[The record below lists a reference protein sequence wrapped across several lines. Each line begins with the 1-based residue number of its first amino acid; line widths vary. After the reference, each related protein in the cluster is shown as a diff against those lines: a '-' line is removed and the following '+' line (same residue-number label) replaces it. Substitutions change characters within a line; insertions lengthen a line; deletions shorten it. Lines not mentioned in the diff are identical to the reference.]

1 MGSFTLTLI
10 RRWLAAQ
17 ILTHMRIGT
26 IKQIWRFAVKSMG
39 GEQLDVCTVGMRG
52 IPGDRGWAIR
62 DETAGKLATGSRF
75 PLLMQCSAQYREPPV
90 NGFIPQADMT
100 LPDGVQIATDLVDV
114 DARLTALLGKPVSLC
129 QLSGSEKQTSIQL
142 NSARGTYFDVA
153 PIHVLTSASLE
164 EMRRLDPAADWDVRR
179 FRPNF
184 FVETPAG
191 IEGLVDAEWK
201 GRKLRIGGVELLCE
215 IPCERCVMANNA
227 QPDLPKDERIL
238 RTIAKEANTN
248 LGIYASVLKPG
259 EVRTDDI
266 VQLI

>member
-1 MGSFTLTLI
+1 LRL
-10 RRWLAAQ
+10 Q

-26 IKQIWRFAVKSMG
+26 IKQIWRFAVKSMS
-39 GEQLDVCTVGMRG
+39 GEQLEACTVGMRG

-62 DETAGKLATGSRF
+62 DETVGKLATGSRY
-75 PLLMQCSAQYREPPV
+75 PLLMQCSARYREPPV
-90 NGFIPQADMT
+90 NGFIPQADMQ
-100 LPDGVQIATDLVDV
+100 LPDGVQIGTDLVDV
-114 DARLTALLGKPVSLC
+114 NARLTELLGKPVSLC
-129 QLSGSEKQTSIQL
+129 QLQSDSKEQSAIQL

-164 EMRRLDPAADWDVRR
+164 EMRRLDPAADWNVRR

-184 FVETPAG
+184 FVETDAG
-191 IEGLVDAEWK
+191 FEGLVDAEWK
-201 GRKLRIGGVELLCE
+201 GCKLRIGEVELLCE

-248 LGIYASVLKPG
+248 LGVYASVLTTG
-259 EVRTDDI
+259 DVRTGDI
-266 VQLI
+266 VEVI